1 MSQSGDA
8 VTKLSY
14 CLIGDPHAIDGV
26 KNSGE
31 VVISGLWQWS
41 LAFDEHGKNGDVRL
55 LRRKEEIEEYDIVH
69 INMTAGN
76 LPLPQMIRDEIGDN
90 SDTKLVVNVDFD
102 VMQWGANWQYPTLL
116 TKAIDCADM
125 IFHVESTGASIL
137 EHVLN
142 RKVHTLP
149 HPVDVD
155 GLDRYKRTDRE
166 PTIAT
171 MWHRYVPDCTL
182 PYFAQKDIP
191 LYRVLLGHTGKVPTH
206 SMYDFVYEPRTFI
219 DTIETMASA
228 TFGCDLYPGRS
239 YGRSVVEFAAL
250 AVPCVCS
257 NTIEASCRCF
267 PALAIDPFDV
277 AGAHKL
283 FETLIDD
290 TDKTV
295 DIYKYAYEAAGY
307 YSQKNSYERMIDAV
321 DDISDS
327 KRRWRSIQTRY
338 ERRTSETKRQDYIE
352 FAKAVAEKFKI
363 FVGVHGLVLDI
374 GCGNGK
380 YAGGTYESVGHE
392 YISSENV
399 IIGLDP
405 LSTSEDRFPVVSAY
419 GEHIPFQN
427 NIFDGVV
434 IVSVL
439 DHLIDPIIVLKESKR
454 VLKDGGKVFICSS
467 IQEEVEN
474 PHHMHTWNK
483 EGLLMM
489 VEQVFKISNHVE
501 VGSKPLDVHL
511 FIEGGK

>member
-1 MSQSGDA
+1 MSQSGDE

-26 KNSGE
+26 KNSGD

-41 LAFDEHGKNGDVRL
+41 LAFDEHGKKGDVRL

-69 INMTAGN
+69 INMTSGN
-76 LPLPQMIRDEIGDN
+76 LPLPQMIRDELGDN
-90 SDTKLVVNVDFD
+90 SNTKLVVNIDFD

-142 RKVHTLP
+142 RNVHTLP
-149 HPVDVD
+149 HPVDVV
-155 GLDRYKRTDRE
+155 GL
-166 PTIAT
+166 
-171 MWHRYVPDCTL
+171 DCTL

-206 SMYDFVYEPRTFI
+206 SMYDFVYEPRPFI

-257 NTIEASCRCF
+257 NTIEASRRCF

-307 YSQKNSYERMIDAV
+307 YSQKNSYERMVEVIEELPDTPEKQWQA
-321 DDISDS
+321 
-327 KRRWRSIQTRY
+327 IQTRY
-338 ERRTSETKRQDYIE
+338 EKRTTEPKRQDYID
-352 FAKAVAEKFKI
+352 FAKEVAAKFKT
-363 FVGVHGLVLDI
+363 FVGTPGLILDV

-392 YISSENV
+392 YLSDGDM

-405 LSTSEDRFPVVSAY
+405 LSSTEDRFPVVSAY

-454 VLKDGGKVFICSS
+454 VLKDDGKVFICSS

-474 PHHMHTWNK
+474 PHHMHTWTK